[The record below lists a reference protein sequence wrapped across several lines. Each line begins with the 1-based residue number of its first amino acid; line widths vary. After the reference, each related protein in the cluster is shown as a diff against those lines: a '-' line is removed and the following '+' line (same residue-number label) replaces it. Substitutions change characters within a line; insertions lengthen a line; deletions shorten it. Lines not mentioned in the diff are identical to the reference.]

1 MNSWILD
8 RLLWAVSVGAIAVT
22 VGQIVV
28 RQESSPVSQRSLPAI
43 RAVLTYNPRELLE
56 AADSVA
62 SIDPFRLDRHP
73 SHPTLS
79 PPTIATPST
88 NASQQFRM
96 ALTGISGGPPWHAII
111 SGIAGHE
118 VGAVIK
124 AGDTLGGIKVRTI
137 RRDTVILQT
146 GDSTL
151 TLTLKR

>member
-8 RLLWAVSVGAIAVT
+8 RLLWAVSVGAVAVT

-28 RQESSPVSQRSLPAI
+28 GPKSTPVSQGSLPEM
-43 RAVLTYNPRELLE
+43 RAVLTYNPRELLA
-56 AADSVA
+56 AADSVT
-62 SIDPFRLDRHP
+62 STDPFRLDRHP
-73 SHPTLS
+73 SQPTLS
-79 PPTIATPST
+79 PPTIASPST
-88 NASQQFRM
+88 NASERLRM

-111 SGIAGHE
+111 SGISGHE
-118 VGAVIK
+118 DGAVMK

-146 GDSTL
+146 ADSTL

>member
-8 RLLWAVSVGAIAVT
+8 RFLWAVSVGAVAVT

-28 RQESSPVSQRSLPAI
+28 APKSSPVNQRSIPEM

-62 SIDPFRLDRHP
+62 STDPFRLDRHP
-73 SHPTLS
+73 SQPALS
-79 PPTIATPST
+79 PPTIASPST
-88 NASQQFRM
+88 NASEQLRM
-96 ALTGISGGPPWHAII
+96 ALTGISGGPPWRAII
-111 SGIAGHE
+111 SGISGHE
-118 VGAVIK
+118 AGAVMK

-146 GDSTL
+146 RDSTL